1 MLATAFKSILDAVV
15 KLRFES
21 YSPQRL
27 VELRNQTGLTQDQ
40 FCIQAGIPLAT
51 LKKWEL
57 GQRTPNLEGLSKL
70 GKFFGIYFFAEW
82 DEDEKNPA
90 EAGP

>member
-1 MLATAFKSILDAVV
+1 MMSQAIVPLGEIV

-27 VELRNQTGLTQDQ
+27 KELRNQAGLSQDQ
-40 FCIQAGIPLAT
+40 LAEKSGIPLPT

-57 GQRTPNLEGLSKL
+57 GQRVPTLEGLSKL
-70 GKFFGIYFFAEW
+70 GKFFGVYFFAEW
-82 DEDEKNPA
+82 EESSN
-90 EAGP
+90 